1 MIIGSVAKAQGI
13 KGELKLNLEIEPERV
28 NNLTNVEIDGKF
40 YEVEKFENRVNG
52 VFVKLAGVD
61 DRTQAESLRGKMVSV
76 GREQLENLADNEFY
90 FEDLIGASVVDE
102 NGKIIGR
109 VEDIEQYGAA
119 DVIVISQDGKIYSL
133 PFLDDIF
140 TGFNA
145 GEKKIF
151 INRENY
157 NNMRVF
163 D

>member
-13 KGELKLNLEIEPERV
+13 KGELKLNLEIELERV

-119 DVIVISQDGKIYSL
+119 DVIVIRQDGKIYSL

-140 TGFNA
+140 TGINA

-151 INRENY
+151 VNRENY